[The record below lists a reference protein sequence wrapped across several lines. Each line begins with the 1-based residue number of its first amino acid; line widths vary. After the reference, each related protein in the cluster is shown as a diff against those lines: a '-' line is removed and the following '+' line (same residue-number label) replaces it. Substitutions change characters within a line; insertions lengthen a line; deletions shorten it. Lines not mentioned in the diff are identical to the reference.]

1 MIDVKKNI
9 VDYNKMWN
17 YFNEYV
23 EIFIIYYVLY
33 VCKLCM
39 SYLWWKLLNGEYVCI
54 KEIIMFFV

>member
-23 EIFIIYYVLY
+23 EIFIIYYVYMY
-33 VCKLCM
+33 VNCV
-39 SYLWWKLLNGEYVCI
+39 WVIYVENC
-54 KEIIMFFV
+54 